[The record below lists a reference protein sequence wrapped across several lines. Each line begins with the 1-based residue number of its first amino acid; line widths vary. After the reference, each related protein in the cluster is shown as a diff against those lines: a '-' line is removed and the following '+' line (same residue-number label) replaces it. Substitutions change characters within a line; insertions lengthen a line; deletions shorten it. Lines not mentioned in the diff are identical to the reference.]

1 MRSRVGA
8 GLALLAL
15 ATTSGAYAHG
25 GGLDRNGC
33 HTNRK
38 TGDYHCHGAPAKPP
52 PPPTANRAEPRAAAT
67 TPTEPTRVVA
77 PPKPQ
82 PLFAI
87 AEQAK
92 PENCGASFLEA
103 FVAARTLLIALGFLD
118 PERDGTSDR
127 ATAEAVKRFEA
138 ETGVT
143 PVGIVNGQ
151 LLERLAGEVARR
163 ATGKS
168 HW

>member
-1 MRSRVGA
+1 MRSRIGA
-8 GLALLAL
+8 SLVMMAFT
-15 ATTSGAYAHG
+15 ATSTAYAHG

-38 TGDYHCHGAPAKPP
+38 TGDYHCHGAPAKPTP
-52 PPPTANRAEPRAAAT
+52 PPIASRAEPRAAAT
-67 TPTEPTRVVA
+67 TATEPT
-77 PPKPQ
+77 KPQ
-82 PLFAI
+82 PLFAV

-138 ETGVT
+138 DTGVT
-143 PVGIVNGQ
+143 PVGVVNGQ
-151 LLERLAGEVARR
+151 LLERLASEVARR